1 MPYSLEYK
9 TWTNSDVTS
18 DFSIKELSGN
28 LAPDSEKEI
37 TCDGIGFIAL
47 LKDTDGLLKVKL
59 KPVDGEPSE
68 VITYY
73 DLLEKYKVET
83 PYEDIE
89 VK

>member
-28 LAPDSEKEI
+28 LAPDGEKEI
-37 TCDGIGFIAL
+37 ICDGIGFISL
-47 LKDTDGLLKVKL
+47 LKDSDGLLKVKL
-59 KPVDGEPSE
+59 KPVNGEPSE
-68 VITYY
+68 VITYF

>member
-9 TWTNSDVTS
+9 TWTNSDVTA

-28 LAPDSEKEI
+28 LAPDGEKEI
-37 TCDGIGFIAL
+37 ICDGIGFIAL

-59 KPVDGEPSE
+59 KPVGSEPSE
-68 VITYY
+68 IITYY

-83 PYEDIE
+83 PYEEIE
-89 VK
+89 TI